1 MCDIVIA
8 DDEYLEREVIRRI
21 IDGVDG
27 ARVVWEGRAGKA
39 FVESCIAMTPQIV
52 FFSCSADGD
61 GSLEDLWRIRKND
74 KSVVI
79 FLTAVDEHCFQRKDV
94 RALRVNESLL
104 KPIRPSGIDEIVRKY
119 IPLVKQSKPEDT
131 EAPKANVQSRAPK
144 TLSGKISKEVSAAL
158 LYIDAHYKENISLK
172 DVADEVYLSSFYL
185 SRLFKKEVGVNFSTY
200 LLNTRLDDA
209 KRLLETT
216 ATSVSSISSSLSFS
230 DLSYFCR
237 VFKNYTS
244 FTPKEYR
251 NRHLKE
257 NLK

>member
-1 MCDIVIA
+1 MCDIVVA

-39 FVESCIAMTPQIV
+39 FVESCLAMSPQIV
-52 FFSCSADGD
+52 FFNCSADND
-61 GSLEDLWRIRKND
+61 GSLEDLWRIRKID

-79 FLTAVDEHCFQRKDV
+79 ILTAVDERCFHRKDF

-104 KPIRPSGIDEIVRKY
+104 KPIRPSRIDEIVRKY
-119 IPLVKQSKPEDT
+119 IPLVKQTMAEDT
-131 EAPKANVQSRAPK
+131 GVPKVDMQYRAHK
-144 TLSGKISKEVSAAL
+144 TLSGTISKEVFAAL
-158 LYIDAHYKENISLK
+158 IYIDAHYKENISLK
-172 DVADEVYLSSFYL
+172 AVADEVYLSSFYL

-200 LLNTRLDDA
+200 LLNKRLEDA
-209 KRLLETT
+209 KMLLEST
-216 ATSVSSISSSLSFS
+216 AISISSISSSLSFS

-244 FTPKEYR
+244 LTPKEYR
-251 NRHLKE
+251 KKQLKE
-257 NLK
+257 PLN

>member
-27 ARVVWEGRAGKA
+27 ARVIWEGRAGKA
-39 FVESCIAMTPQIV
+39 FVESCLAMKPQIV
-52 FFSCSADGD
+52 FYNCTGD
-61 GSLEDLWRIRKND
+61 SEGRLEDLWRIRKTDN
-74 KSVVI
+74 SVVI
-79 FLTAVDEHCFQRKDV
+79 ILTAVDERCFQYKDF
-94 RALRVNESLL
+94 RALRVNETLL
-104 KPIRPSGIDEIVRKY
+104 KPIRPSGIAELIQKY
-119 IPLVKQSKPEDT
+119 LPLIKQQEQDDT
-131 EAPKANVQSRAPK
+131 GAPRVNAQSRAPK
-144 TLSGKISKEVSAAL
+144 STKGTISKEVSAAL

-200 LLNTRLDDA
+200 LLNARLDDA

-216 ATSVSSISSSLSFS
+216 AISVSSISSSLSFS

-251 NRHLKE
+251 NKQLK
-257 NLK
+257 